1 MKTQTPKKN
10 GSNRAALSPVKGF
23 QDAYTDGQAW
33 NDAAMYELFKM
44 YVRDNEGSVISTLF
58 NTIEIM
64 QKANEVQTEIMKRM
78 SEEILTLKSK
88 KDGQIQIIDKGK

>member
-1 MKTQTPKKN
+1 MKTQTHKRN

-88 KDGQIQIIDKGK
+88 KDGQIQIIGKGE